1 MDNRSDTTIAAWL
14 TLLLFGFYLLSFS
27 GQFYSQDSMLMF
39 SVTESF
45 VKRGEYNADQMWT
58 IYKARSELGP
68 DGESYSKTGYGASL
82 VAAPLYALGLELPGD
97 LGLLQTT
104 ILTSAIVVALSGAF
118 VFLCARRLK
127 FSRGIS
133 AATALLFGLA
143 TPGWVYAKQFW
154 SEPYSLFA
162 LIGAFYFLQ
171 RYRDELRGRDALMAG
186 VMLGLAVAV
195 RVTNAALVPFYA
207 LYGFIGTVRDARAR
221 RGLIWFGASL
231 AVIALTIAYYNWA
244 RYGNPISTGY
254 RADETFD
261 TPLLFGL
268 YGLLFSPGKGLFVIA
283 PFFAA
288 LFFSSILLFKRA
300 KPETLLIAVIT
311 TFYVVLF
318 SMWYYWW
325 GGTNW
330 GPRFL
335 VPILPFLVLLI
346 APAVELAAQNLSL
359 RGAVFATK
367 QSPFTKLEIASQKPL
382 AMTYLFAIVFSFL
395 AALSIAI
402 QMIGVA
408 IPSLAYRARMLKL
421 SPNPDFDAIFQPQ
434 FSPIIGSLNLI
445 RPTVL
450 DFAWL
455 RVVDGSP
462 QIDWLVIALTIAFI
476 TLCAIGLARKQSMS
490 ILIVIGIAIA
500 LSLFSLYRYRDDYRF
515 GGSDGY
521 RALLQTVQQEEQ
533 PRDVMI
539 LDDDTRTTFFL
550 NENRARLRWYG
561 LSRDPNQWDDATRA
575 LLVRLSKQYT
585 RIWFVYD
592 DATAQIPDPVHDWLD
607 QSLRST
613 VKRDFSDGVHL
624 VVFETSARN

>member
-1 MDNRSDTTIAAWL
+1 MDNRSDTSIAAWL
-14 TLLLFGFYLLSFS
+14 ALFLFGIYLLSFS
-27 GQFYSQDSMLMF
+27 GQFYSQDSQLMF

-45 VKRGEYNADQMWT
+45 VKRGEYGADQMWT
-58 IYKARSELGP
+58 IYKARNELGP

-104 ILTSAIVVALSGAF
+104 ILASSIVIALSGAF
-118 VFLCARRLK
+118 VFLSARRLK
-127 FSRGIS
+127 FSRGVS
-133 AATALLFGLA
+133 VATALLFGVA
-143 TPGWVYAKQFW
+143 TPAWVYAKQFW
-154 SEPYSLFA
+154 SEPYAMFA
-162 LIGAFYFLQ
+162 LIAAFYFLQ
-171 RYRDELRGRDALMAG
+171 RYRDGLRTRDAMIAG
-186 VMLGLAVAV
+186 VMLGLTVAV

-207 LYGFIGTVRDARAR
+207 LYGFLGAVRDARAR

-244 RYGNPISTGY
+244 RYANPISTGY
-254 RADETFD
+254 RPDETFD
-261 TPLLFGL
+261 NPILFGL
-268 YGLLFSPGKGLFVIA
+268 YGLLFSPGKGLLVFA

-288 LFFSSILLFKRA
+288 LPFSAIFFFRRA
-300 KPETLLIAVIT
+300 KQEAILIGIVV
-311 TFYVVLF
+311 TFYVLLF
-318 SMWYYWW
+318 SAWYYWW

-346 APAVELAAQNLSL
+346 APA
-359 RGAVFATK
+359 
-367 QSPFTKLEIASQKPL
+367 LEIASSRSFDSATKNVAPLRTLL
-382 AMTYLFAIVFSFL
+382 AMTFTLVFSL
-395 AALSIAI
+395 LVALSMAI
-402 QMIGVA
+402 QIIGVA

-421 SPNPDFDAIFQPQ
+421 SPNPDFDAIFQPL

-455 RVVDGSP
+455 RVVDGNP
-462 QIDWLVIALTIAFI
+462 QIDWLVVVLTMAFI
-476 TLCAIGLARKQSMS
+476 ALCAIGLVRKKS
-490 ILIVIGIAIA
+490 ISISISIVIGIAVA
-500 LSLFSLYRYRDDYRF
+500 LALFSLYRYRDDYRF

-521 RALLQTVQQEEQ
+521 RALLQTIRQEEQ

-539 LDDDTRTTFFL
+539 LDDDTRATFFL

-575 LLVRLSKQYT
+575 LLTRLSRQYA

-592 DATAQIPDPVHDWLD
+592 DSTAQIPNPVHDWLG

-613 VKRDFSDGVHL
+613 TERNFDDGVHL
-624 VVFETSARN
+624 VVYDTGLRP